1 MHQKRQWARV
11 LVIGAATLG
20 SAVTSA
26 CSSGAGGPPREGRGA
41 GHAAAG
47 HVRPGI
53 SVLLDDSVHLVRGKT
68 IGLLTNQTG
77 VDERGVS
84 DADLLKTDPRAS
96 SAGVRLVTLF
106 SPEHGIRGTEDRTN
120 IESRIDERTGLP
132 VHSLY
137 TTATIAPPDST
148 LRGLEALVFDLQDIG
163 TRRWTY
169 VGNLVYSLRAAKRN
183 GVAFIVLDRPAPLN
197 GVRRDGPMLDSGLAN
212 PEEPAPG
219 RPGLA
224 YALYP
229 FPLRHGMTMGELARY
244 YNTVLGIG
252 AELHVVPMS
261 GWRREIWFDQ
271 TGLPWIRPSPN
282 LPSLTSAL
290 LYPSL
295 VAFEG
300 SNVSVGRGTAEP
312 FQRFGAPWLDARA
325 TAALL
330 EERELAGVRFEAE
343 TFVPRDPGDK
353 KYGGRQIPGVRIVV
367 TDRDRVHAGRVG
379 AAILWALAKTAGDS
393 LSIADRAF
401 DLRFGSPAARQA
413 LIRGEDP
420 DAVIDRS
427 LPDVVAF
434 SERARQFLLYR

>member
-1 MHQKRQWARV
+1 
-11 LVIGAATLG
+11 
-20 SAVTSA
+20 
-26 CSSGAGGPPREGRGA
+26 
-41 GHAAAG
+41 
-47 HVRPGI
+47 
-53 SVLLDDSVHLVRGKT
+53 
-68 IGLLTNQTG
+68 
-77 VDERGVS
+77 
-84 DADLLKTDPRAS
+84 
-96 SAGVRLVTLF
+96 
-106 SPEHGIRGTEDRTN
+106 
-120 IESRIDERTGLP
+120 
-132 VHSLY
+132 
-137 TTATIAPPDST
+137 
-148 LRGLEALVFDLQDIG
+148 
-163 TRRWTY
+163 
-169 VGNLVYSLRAAKRN
+169 
-183 GVAFIVLDRPAPLN
+183 
-197 GVRRDGPMLDSGLAN
+197 
-212 PEEPAPG
+212 
-219 RPGLA
+219 
-224 YALYP
+224 
-229 FPLRHGMTMGELARY
+229 MGELARY

-261 GWRREIWFDQ
+261 GWRREMWFDQ